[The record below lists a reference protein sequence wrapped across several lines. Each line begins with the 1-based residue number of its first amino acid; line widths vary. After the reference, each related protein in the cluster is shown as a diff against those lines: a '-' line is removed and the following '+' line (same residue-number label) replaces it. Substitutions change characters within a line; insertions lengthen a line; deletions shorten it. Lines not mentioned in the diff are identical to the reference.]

1 MTFAGIRN
9 VEGRPLALLKHG
21 DGDEVMVMPI
31 DQATARRLS
40 RIKIGDPVSI
50 TPKGSI
56 KTSKG
61 RSR

>member
-9 VEGRPLALLKHG
+9 VEGRPLALLKH
-21 DGDEVMVMPI
+21 GDEVMVMPI